1 MTYFFVPRP
10 QRKVLQYTSHT
21 PAEGS
26 KIQSQTEH
34 QGDLLRQR
42 RRHYINDRRQND
54 SKRIRPERRSLPS
67 HRNTQH
73 TLRTMP
79 CNERTTMKP
88 DGSKTVRKE
97 HIDPTTGKCIKIEIT
112 EYPSP
117 QPDFSVMSSINKKPK
132 TTIIYPED
140 TSDQDTGFH
149 DTLMPVIGK
158 TTVGKTTI
166 KTVETKS
173 VPQPTSAPIKVAVPT
188 IHKAP
193 VQLSADATDATHESA
208 VTLGTGEA
216 LSSTLQSTPASTT
229 VDGGGGC
236 CVVS

>member
-1 MTYFFVPRP
+1 
-10 QRKVLQYTSHT
+10 
-21 PAEGS
+21 
-26 KIQSQTEH
+26 
-34 QGDLLRQR
+34 
-42 RRHYINDRRQND
+42 
-54 SKRIRPERRSLPS
+54 
-67 HRNTQH
+67 
-73 TLRTMP
+73 MP
-79 CNERTTMKP
+79 CNEKTTMKP

-132 TTIIYPED
+132 TTVIYPED

-173 VPQPTSAPIKVAVPT
+173 VPQPTSTPIKVDVPT
-188 IHKAP
+188 IQKAP
-193 VQLSADATDATHESA
+193 VKESA
-208 VTLGTGEA
+208 VSETAGGGTPG
-216 LSSTLQSTPASTT
+216 SSTLQSTPSDKA
-229 VDGGGGC
+229 VEGGGGC

>member
-1 MTYFFVPRP
+1 
-10 QRKVLQYTSHT
+10 
-21 PAEGS
+21 
-26 KIQSQTEH
+26 
-34 QGDLLRQR
+34 
-42 RRHYINDRRQND
+42 
-54 SKRIRPERRSLPS
+54 
-67 HRNTQH
+67 
-73 TLRTMP
+73 MP
-79 CNERTTMKP
+79 CNEKTTMKP

-112 EYPSP
+112 EYPST

-132 TTIIYPED
+132 TTVIYPED

-173 VPQPTSAPIKVAVPT
+173 VPQPSSAPIKVAVPS
-188 IHKAP
+188 IQKAP
-193 VQLSADATDATHESA
+193 VSAEAAAAPPETAAATVNRST
-208 VTLGTGEA
+208 
-216 LSSTLQSTPASTT
+216 TLQSTPPESSQA
-229 VDGGGGC
+229 VDGAGGC